1 MQFAGLP
8 PPYQYLVEVSQAY
21 PTDLTLSL
29 PQVTKTEFLQTISK
43 QYQNNTKQTSD
54 ENKETISM
62 MIISWP
68 NTKFL
73 AIK

>member
-8 PPYQYLVEVSQAY
+8 PPYQYLEEISQAY

-43 QYQNNTKQTSD
+43 QYKAD
-54 ENKETISM
+54 KWRE
-62 MIISWP
+62 
-68 NTKFL
+68 
-73 AIK
+73 